1 MAAVG
6 ARRDGKVDVAL
17 LGHTYH
23 GNGFGDAER
32 GIGCHGSTLIEHHIG
47 MDVVLAKPLHCM
59 GCSRRGDFLAIA
71 REEPDIARGNE
82 ALIDEVLGGLEKS
95 RDDALGVE

>member
-6 ARRDGKVDVAL
+6 ARRDGKVDVTL
-17 LGHTYH
+17 LGHAYH

-32 GIGCHGSTLIEHHIG
+32 GVGCHGATLIEHHVG
-47 MDVVLAKPLHCM
+47 MDVVLAKPLNCM

-82 ALIDEVLGGLEKS
+82 ALID
-95 RDDALGVE
+95 

>member
-6 ARRDGKVDVAL
+6 ARRDGKVDVTL
-17 LGHTYH
+17 LGHAYH

-32 GIGCHGSTLIEHHIG
+32 GVGCHGATLIEHHVG
-47 MDVVLAKPLHCM
+47 MDVVLAKPLNCM

-82 ALIDEVLGGLEKS
+82 ALIDEVLSGFEKS